1 MALKQPVRKQ
11 PPGRKPPNQPD
22 PQIVASRSRGALL
35 GVAVG
40 DALGATNETKRFP
53 GPPFPEML
61 TGMQT
66 EMKGGGPFSVKPGQ
80 VTDDTQMACCIAS
93 GLGAIGKYD
102 ALDVAKRYLAW
113 RQHALAIRTAEGEIE
128 KSDIPEQV
136 GKALDEMQG
145 GRMHQTAGKMVW
157 LRSARQFAGNGSL
170 ARTAP
175 IGVKLAGANDEE
187 ARAQASLDDSA
198 LTHFDPRCQ
207 MACAALNG
215 AIARAITQV
224 KPLSPDDLVD
234 GALSGVAVAGALF
247 ARRDEAQE
255 FARDAQ
261 FAAQCVREDI
271 DAARQPD
278 PQLFGPELHLFSM
291 MSFVRVSFRLAW
303 WELFHAQT
311 FEAALVD
318 VVNRGGDTDTNAAI
332 TGALLGAYHGAQQVP
347 ESWARAVLDAV
358 PAQRGPLLDLYH
370 PNTLLGLLDG

>member
-1 MALKQPVRKQ
+1 MALKQPVRRPAQ
-11 PPGRKPPNQPD
+11 GRKPPNQPD
-22 PQIVASRSRGALL
+22 PQVVASRSRGTLL
-35 GVAVG
+35 GLAVG
-40 DALGATNETKRFP
+40 DALGATNESKRLP
-53 GPPFPEML
+53 APPFPEML

-80 VTDDTQMACCIAS
+80 VTDDTQMACCIAA
-93 GLGAIGKYD
+93 GLAALGKYD

-113 RQHALAIRTAEGEIE
+113 RPHALGVRDAEGNVTS
-128 KSDIPEQV
+128 SDIPEQV
-136 GKALDEMQG
+136 NKALDEMMG
-145 GRMHQTAGKMVW
+145 GRMYQTAGKLTW
-157 LRSARQFAGNGSL
+157 LRSARQAAGNGSL

-175 IGVKLAGANDEE
+175 IGVKYANDEE

-215 AIARAITQV
+215 AIARAITQI

-234 GALSGVAVAGALF
+234 GAHSGVAVAGALF
-247 ARRDEAQE
+247 ARWDEAQE

-261 FAAQCVREDI
+261 YAAQCVREDI

-311 FEAALVD
+311 FEAALID

-332 TGALLGAYHGAQQVP
+332 TGALLGAYHGAEAIP
-347 ESWARAVLDAV
+347 EHWWKTVLDAV
-358 PAQRGPLLDLYH
+358 PAQRGPLLDVYH
-370 PNTLLGLLDG
+370 PNTLLSMLG

>member
-1 MALKQPVRKQ
+1 MALKQPVRRP
-11 PPGRKPPNQPD
+11 PPGRRQPNQPD
-22 PQIVASRSRGALL
+22 PQVVASRSRGALL
-35 GVAVG
+35 GLAVG

-53 GPPFPEML
+53 APPFPEML
-61 TGMQT
+61 TGLQT
-66 EMKGGGPFSVKPGQ
+66 EMKGGGPFQVKPGQ
-80 VTDDTQMACCIAS
+80 VTDDTQMACCIAA
-93 GLGAIGKYD
+93 GLAAIGKYD

-113 RQHALAIRTAEGEIE
+113 RPHALAIRDAEGNVTS
-128 KSDIPEQV
+128 SDIPEQI

-145 GRMHQTAGKMVW
+145 GRMAQTAGKLVW
-157 LRSARQFAGNGSL
+157 LRSARQAAGNGSL

-175 IGVKLAGANDEE
+175 IGVKYANDEE
-187 ARAQASLDDSA
+187 ARAQASLDDCA

-215 AIARAITQV
+215 AISRAITQI
-224 KPLSPDDLVD
+224 KPLSPDDLAD

-247 ARRDEAQE
+247 ARWDEAQE

-261 FAAQCVREDI
+261 YAAQCVREDI

-311 FEAALVD
+311 FEAALID
-318 VVNRGGDTDTNAAI
+318 VVNRGGDSDTNAAI
-332 TGALLGAYHGAQQVP
+332 TGALLGAFHGAEAIP
-347 ESWARAVLDAV
+347 EHWWKTVLDAV
-358 PAQRGPLLDLYH
+358 PAQRGPLLDVYH
-370 PNTLLGLLDG
+370 PNTLLSVLG